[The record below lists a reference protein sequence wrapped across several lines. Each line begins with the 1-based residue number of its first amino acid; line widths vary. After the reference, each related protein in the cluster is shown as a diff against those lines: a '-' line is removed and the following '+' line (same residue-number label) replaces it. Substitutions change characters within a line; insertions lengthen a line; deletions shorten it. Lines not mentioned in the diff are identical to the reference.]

1 VNLWERKGIRVAVSM
16 VVTGLALWLSFRK
29 IDWQIFWA
37 SFSQVRW
44 FWVGLATANVIFIV
58 YALGWRWQILLR
70 PKANIPMNRLFHL
83 NIIGQY
89 TNIIAPVRL
98 GEIVRGYLAAKEDNL
113 PGGYAIGT
121 IVFEKILDFFIFLCF
136 WIIIPIVFVL
146 GNSIRGYRVVLIASG
161 LVLAILA
168 FLVLKPE
175 FFLEFYR
182 KISRIFPK
190 KYREKLQNFFSSGM
204 ESFQLLKNWKAALV
218 LVAITVA
225 FIGGR
230 ALSNFFLFQA
240 FGLKL
245 SYWAALVVLLAV
257 QAGNIPPS
265 IPGKIGVFEVAVIL
279 ALAVFGIGKGE
290 ALVYGIMLHLV
301 AYLPK
306 IILGQYIIVR
316 YKIKW

>member
-1 VNLWERKGIRVAVSM
+1 MNLWEKKGVRVVVSTII
-16 VVTGLALWLSFRK
+16 TGLALWLSFRK

-44 FWVGLATANVIFIV
+44 FWVGLATANVIFSV

-70 PKANIPMNRLFHL
+70 PKANIPMSRLFQL

-89 TNIIAPVRL
+89 TNIFAPLRL
-98 GEIVRGYLAAKEDNL
+98 GEIVRGYLVAKDDDL
-113 PGGYAIGT
+113 PGGYVIGT
-121 IVFEKILDFFIFLCF
+121 IVLEKILDFFVFLSF
-136 WIIIPIVFVL
+136 WFVIPIVFVL
-146 GNSIRGYRVVLIASG
+146 ENSIHGYRAVLIAG
-161 LVLAILA
+161 GFVLVILA

-175 FFLEFYR
+175 LFLGLYR
-182 KISRIFPK
+182 KISRIFPRK
-190 KYREKLQNFFSSGM
+190 HREKLQDFFKSGT
-204 ESFQLLKNWKAALV
+204 ESFQLLKNWKVALV
-218 LVAITVA
+218 LVALTIA

-230 ALSNFFLFQA
+230 ALSNFILFQA

-245 SYWAALVVLLAV
+245 SFWAALVVLLAI

-265 IPGKIGVFEVAVIL
+265 VPGKIGILEYAVIL
-279 ALAVFGIGKGE
+279 GLAVFGIEKGE
-290 ALVYGIMLHLV
+290 ALIYGIMLHLV